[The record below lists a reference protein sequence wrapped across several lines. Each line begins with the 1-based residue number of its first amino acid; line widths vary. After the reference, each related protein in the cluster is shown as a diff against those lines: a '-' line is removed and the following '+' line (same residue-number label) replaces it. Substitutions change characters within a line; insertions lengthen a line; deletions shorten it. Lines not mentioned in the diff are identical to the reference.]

1 MQTALRRRLLASTIL
16 IGASLITAPAYAQDT
31 AAADGPE
38 AGEKDTI
45 VVTGSLIANPN
56 LERSSPVL
64 TTTSEEI
71 ELRQSNTAEQLLR
84 ELPGFV
90 PSIGSAVN
98 NGNGGA
104 SFANLRGIG
113 SNRNVVL
120 IDGVRLV
127 PAELNGRFDLNN
139 IPLALIER
147 TEVLTGG
154 ASTTYGADA
163 VAGVINFVTKQNF
176 AGFDLLASNQL
187 TERGDGNIFRL
198 DLTIGANFEDGRGN
212 AVLSLGYQEADP
224 VYQGAREFSR
234 FQIDSFFGVV
244 SGSGAAPVPS
254 RFANVNT
261 SGADQITTG
270 CGGAGQP
277 ACSGAVQGIR
287 QVVSTG
293 GAFRTTGA
301 FDPFN
306 FNPYNIFQ
314 TPFERFNIYGAA
326 NYEISDNV
334 EVYTRALFSNNTVK
348 TIIAPSGAFNLPAR
362 ISLNH
367 PFLNASLRNSFCRF
381 DTNTGPGYTP
391 VYSQAVCDAAATATG
406 PSDPNYREVQTSVF
420 RRSTEVGPRISDFNT
435 KIFDFR
441 AGLRGGITSNITWD
455 VFGSYGESENRQIQ
469 SGYTLNSRV
478 RQSLLAGPNGC
489 NDPSNGCVPVNWF
502 GPEGAI
508 SPEAITFL
516 TGDSTVL
523 TRVTQSQARATISGD
538 FGVALPWAADAVAFA
553 VGGEYRRYTASQISD
568 LLSQSGDLGGGGG
581 AAPNI
586 DGGFDVYEAF
596 AEFIL
601 PIVQDKP
608 FFHDLS
614 LEGGIRYSSYTVDAP
629 SAGNPSYNTT
639 TWKVAGNWSPV
650 EDLKLRGSFNRAV
663 RAPNIAEL
671 FSPQNTGLTNLTDDP
686 CASIDDQGRVIRGVP
701 TGTLRAICL
710 AQGAPVSTLGSIP
723 QPAVGQANSTSGGN
737 LQLKP
742 ETSDSWTVGAVFKP
756 TFLPGFTASI
766 DYWNI
771 KVKGAITAPTPGDAI
786 AACFGENTLTPPA
799 GNENTDACK
808 IIRRNPIDGGL
819 SGDSQSVPGLFLSLS
834 NLGRIETDGID
845 LAMNYNT
852 DLGFA
857 RLALSFAGTWVFNN
871 KFQATSVSLNRECVS
886 FYSANCG
893 SIQPEFSWNQRTTLS
908 FDDVDISL
916 LWRHISAAQYEP
928 IEQASFPAYSGP
940 VPGTASTL
948 AGAPAVGA
956 FGNLDFSRIKA
967 YDYFDLSAQLS
978 VTETMTLTFT
988 VANLFDKQPPQL
1000 GNTIGSTSFNS
1011 GNTYP
1016 STYDALGRSFRMAAR
1031 LRF

>member
-1 MQTALRRRLLASTIL
+1 MQTPLRRRLLASTIL
-16 IGASLITAPAYAQDT
+16 IGASLIATPAFAQDT
-31 AAADGPE
+31 AADEAD
-38 AGEKDTI
+38 AKDKEI

-56 LERSSPVL
+56 LERATPVL
-64 TTTSEEI
+64 VTTEAEFQ
-71 ELRQSNTAEQLLR
+71 LRQTSTAEQMLR

-98 NGNGGA
+98 NGNGGS

-113 SNRNVVL
+113 SNRNLVL

-127 PAELNGRFDLNN
+127 PAELAGRFDLNN

-147 TEVLTGG
+147 SEVLTGG

-176 AGFDLLASNQL
+176 SGLDVQASNQL
-187 TERGDGNIFRL
+187 TERGDGNIFRV
-198 DLTIGANFEDGRGN
+198 DVTIGANFEDGRGN

-224 VYQGAREFSR
+224 VYQGDRDFSR

-254 RFANVNT
+254 RFANVST

-270 CGGAGQP
+270 CGQAGQP

-287 QVVSTG
+287 QIVPTG

-314 TPFERFNIYGAA
+314 TPFERFNIFGAA
-326 NYEISDNV
+326 NYQISDNV
-334 EVYTRALFSNNTVK
+334 EIYTRALFSNNTVK
-348 TIIAPSGAFNLPAR
+348 TIIAPSGAFNLPVR
-362 ISLNH
+362 VSLNH

-381 DTNTGPGYTP
+381 DTNSGPGYTP

-406 PSDPNYREVQTSVF
+406 PTDPNYREVQTSVF

-441 AGLRGGITSNITWD
+441 AGLRGGITSSISWD

-469 SGYTLNSRV
+469 TGYTLNSRV
-478 RQSLLAGPNGC
+478 RQSLLAGPSGC
-489 NDPSNGCVPVNWF
+489 NDSSNGCVPVNWF
-502 GPEGAI
+502 GAEGAI
-508 SPEAITFL
+508 SPEAVKFL

-523 TRVTQSQARATISGD
+523 TRVTQSQVRATVSGD
-538 FGVALPWAADAVAFA
+538 LGVSLPWASDALAFA

-586 DGGFDVYEAF
+586 SGGFDVYEAF

-601 PIVQDKP
+601 PVVQDKP
-608 FFHDLS
+608 FFHDLTI
-614 LEGGIRYSSYTVDAP
+614 GGGVRYSSYSVNAP
-629 SAGNPSYNTT
+629 NNPSYNTT
-639 TWKVAGNWSPV
+639 TWKIEGGWSPV
-650 EDLKLRGSFNRAV
+650 EDIKLRGSFNRAV
-663 RAPNIAEL
+663 RAPNISEL

-686 CASIDDQGRVIRGVP
+686 CASIDDQGRVIRPAP

-710 AQGAPVSTLGSIP
+710 AQGAPVGTLGSIP
-723 QPAVGQANSTSGGN
+723 QPAVGQANQTSGGN
-737 LQLKP
+737 LQLRP
-742 ETSDSWTVGAVFKP
+742 ETSDSWIVGAVFRP

-786 AACFGENTLTPPA
+786 GACFGENSLNPA
-799 GNENTDACK
+799 SGAENTEACK

-857 RLALSFAGTWVFNN
+857 KLGLSFAATWVFKNT
-871 KFQATSVSLNRECVS
+871 FQATSVSINRECVS

-908 FDDVDISL
+908 FEDVDVSL

-940 VPGTASTL
+940 VPGAASAL
-948 AGAPAVGA
+948 PGAPAVGA
-956 FGNLDFSRIKA
+956 FGNLDFSRVRA
-967 YDYFDLSAQLS
+967 YDYFDLSALLS
-978 VTETMTLTFT
+978 INEHMTLTFT
-988 VANLFDKQPPQL
+988 VANLFDEQPPQL

-1016 STYDALGRSFRMAAR
+1016 STYDALGRTFRVSAR
-1031 LRF
+1031 LKF